1 MAKNNKVC
9 VVCNT
14 PYRFCNDCREFLNYP
29 SWMSMFCSEECFN
42 SYEVM
47 SSFENGKIDKE
58 EAKTILGKYRDSEK
72 YKNYKKSFATTY
84 AKIMS
89 EEDLSKE
96 NIVEKNPEK
105 IVSEEKTEFKKME
118 TKMDIALSQSTASQ
132 FKSNLQSES
141 KKVYPKT
148 IAHKHGK

>member
-1 MAKNNKVC
+1 MAKNNKIC

-14 PYRFCNDCREFLNYP
+14 PYRYCNECREFLNYP
-29 SWMSMFCSEECFN
+29 SWMSMFCSEECFK
-42 SYEVM
+42 SYETM
-47 SSFENGKIDKE
+47 SSYENGKIDKE
-58 EAKTILGKYRDSEK
+58 AAKKILSKFRNSEK

-84 AKIMS
+84 AKIMT

-141 KKVYPKT
+141 KKVYPKAV
-148 IAHKHGK
+148 AHKHGK

>member
-29 SWMSMFCSEECFN
+29 SWMSMFCSEECLKA
-42 SYEVM
+42 YEIM
-47 SSFENGKIDKE
+47 SSYENGKIDKE
-58 EAKTILGKYRDSEK
+58 EAKTILGKYRGSEK

-89 EEDLSKE
+89 EDVIDNK
-96 NIVEKNPEK
+96 VEKTFDEPVRVDTK
-105 IVSEEKTEFKKME
+105 DFKKTEEKMN
-118 TKMDIALSQSTASQ
+118 MALSQSTASQ
-132 FKSNLQSES
+132 LKSNLQSES
-141 KKVYPKT
+141 KKVYSKA